1 MKSNMPSTRGASGL
15 ARIQL
20 GRRGLL
26 QAAGASAALAF
37 LAGCARSGHESKD
50 ALAFTS
56 WTFAG
61 RTVGP
66 VRQAAELYS
75 EQTGVPIETKVYPF
89 DKYLNQLVLAARGG
103 RMTGIVHI
111 DEEFMST
118 LATANVIKPVDRVF
132 EESLYPEFVRS
143 AGSYR
148 GTRYGMP
155 WTQSA
160 IGLVTNT
167 EMLAELGADPD
178 GVRSIDDFTAMLRQ
192 VKKSDSSI
200 LPYAPC
206 TDVTQLKDFIP
217 WVWSFGGEVFDG
229 TKVTLGDEP
238 SQKALDYW
246 KMLLDEGL
254 IQAGINRESSRNL
267 FAQGRVPIYDDAP
280 QSYGIVPPISNDPDL
295 QSKMSCM
302 ARPAVNGQG
311 ANLVWSQPLVALDD
325 SDQTLGALEFFST
338 DLESQKI
345 VFEGQGS
352 PPTTIAALEANWFA
366 GIEFQAKWT
375 ETIAS
380 NARRNP
386 LWEFPI
392 ATSAQRALDEA
403 VEQGLRGSASTKQT
417 LADCRDVL
425 TELLAVEAG

>member
-1 MKSNMPSTRGASGL
+1 
-15 ARIQL
+15 
-20 GRRGLL
+20 
-26 QAAGASAALAF
+26 
-37 LAGCARSGHESKD
+37 
-50 ALAFTS
+50 
-56 WTFAG
+56 
-61 RTVGP
+61 
-66 VRQAAELYS
+66 
-75 EQTGVPIETKVYPF
+75 
-89 DKYLNQLVLAARGG
+89 
-103 RMTGIVHI
+103 
-111 DEEFMST
+111 
-118 LATANVIKPVDRVF
+118 
-132 EESLYPEFVRS
+132 
-143 AGSYR
+143 
-148 GTRYGMP
+148 
-155 WTQSA
+155 
-160 IGLVTNT
+160 
-167 EMLAELGADPD
+167 
-178 GVRSIDDFTAMLRQ
+178 
-192 VKKSDSSI
+192 
-200 LPYAPC
+200 
-206 TDVTQLKDFIP
+206 
-217 WVWSFGGEVFDG
+217 
-229 TKVTLGDEP
+229 
-238 SQKALDYW
+238 
-246 KMLLDEGL
+246 MLLDEGL
-254 IQAGINRESSRNL
+254 IQAGINRESSRTL

-295 QSKMSCM
+295 RSKMSCM

-366 GIEFQAKWT
+366 GIEFQSKWT